1 MTTSIYDIPVKTIKG
16 TKNTLAEYKGKVLL
30 IVNTASKCGLTPQYE
45 GLEKLYSQ
53 HKTDQF
59 EILGFPANNFMEQE
73 PASDE
78 EIEQFC
84 SLNYQVSFPLFSK
97 ISVAGEDKHP
107 LYQYLIKSQ
116 PQRIGGQEFEQKLH
130 SFNITTNPEPE
141 VLWNFEKFIIGKD
154 GKVVARFS
162 PDTTADHPELVKTL
176 EAEINK

>member
-16 TKNTLAEYKGKVLL
+16 TKSTLEEYKGKVLL

-53 HKTDQF
+53 YKTDQF

-107 LYQYLIKSQ
+107 LYTYLTHAQ
-116 PQRIGGQEFEQKLH
+116 PHRHGGEAFAEKLKKA
-130 SFNITTNPEPE
+130 NILIHPEPE
-141 VLWNFEKFIIGKD
+141 VLWNFEKFIINKEGD
-154 GKVVARFS
+154 VIARFS
-162 PDTTADHPELVKTL
+162 PDTTVDNPELLDVIKK
-176 EAEINK
+176 AIA